1 MPAHHLNALIL
12 GGGIAG
18 LWTLARLTR
27 EGYSALLLTDAP
39 LGSGQTIASQ
49 GIIHGGIKYTLGLA
63 EPGDASRRI
72 AEMPEIWRACI
83 EGRGEID
90 LRAARVL
97 SEHQYLW
104 TTPGVLSRIAG
115 LGASRVIRTAVSRVG
130 PAQRP
135 APFAGAPR
143 SIDLYRVEEPVLAM
157 DSVVRALAEP
167 LAGRIGGITFPGG
180 IRFGDDA
187 VEILGQGRT
196 ALRFTA
202 DRIILAAG
210 AGNEALMNLYWRAL
224 TPIPQRRP
232 LHMVIATFPEA
243 AGAPSIFGHC
253 LGSSTFPRLTIT
265 TAGNAWYIG
274 GHIAETG
281 IARSEADQVAAA
293 REELRA
299 CLPWIDLSS
308 ARFSTLR
315 IDRAEA
321 VTDRAH
327 AGRRPDGPVIAEC
340 GRVIAAWPTKL
351 AFAPALADDILARFR
366 AASITPAMPA
376 AQPLF
381 ADLPHPGFAA
391 PPWIDPPAG
400 SA

>member
-18 LWTLARLTR
+18 LWTLARLAR
-27 EGYSALLLTDAP
+27 EGFSALLLTDAP
-39 LGSGQTIASQ
+39 LGAGQTIASQ

-72 AEMPEIWRACI
+72 AEMPGIWRACL
-83 EGRGEID
+83 EGRGEVD

-97 SEHQYLW
+97 SDHQHLW

-115 LGASRVIRTAVSRVG
+115 LGASRVIRTAVVRIA
-130 PAQRP
+130 PDRRP
-135 APFAGAPR
+135 EPFASAPR
-143 SIDLYRVEEPVLAM
+143 SIDLYRVEESVL
-157 DSVVRALAEP
+157 DIGSVVRALAEP
-167 LAGRIGGITFPGG
+167 LADRIRRIAFPGG
-180 IRFGDDA
+180 IRFAGDA
-187 VEILGQGRT
+187 VEILDAGGAEHRL
-196 ALRFTA
+196 AV

-210 AGNEALMNLYWRAL
+210 AGNEALMNLCWRDPA
-224 TPIPQRRP
+224 PVPQRRP
-232 LHMVIATFPEA
+232 LHMVIATFPETV
-243 AGAPSIFGHC
+243 GAPALFGHC
-253 LGSSTFPRLTIT
+253 LGSSTLPRLTVT
-265 TAGNAWYIG
+265 TAGRSWYIG
-274 GHIAETG
+274 GQIAETG
-281 IARSEADQVAAA
+281 VARSETDQVAAA

-321 VTDRAH
+321 VADRAL
-327 AGRRPDGPVIAEC
+327 AGRRPDGPVIAQC
-340 GRVIAAWPTKL
+340 GGVIAAWPTKL

-366 AASITPAMPA
+366 AASVTPASSGARALP
-376 AQPLF
+376 
-381 ADLPHPGFAA
+381 DLPHPGFAA
-391 PPWIDPPAG
+391 PPWIEPPVG